1 MNTNDENE
9 MIQSTVVIREEV
21 VMVTTTPEEAEPSGT
36 VIKIEIAKSILYG
49 GLIELIASLGGLTSA
64 AATNATTRKFFIQ
77 IFFIITLFLS

>member
-49 GLIELIASLGGLTSA
+49 GLIELIASLGLDICSSY
-64 AATNATTRKFFIQ
+64 Q
-77 IFFIITLFLS
+77 CHYS